1 MSAHAQRSGKVRLLR
16 GSTAG
21 SRTEEIMKTF
31 TLNLGLTGIAFFLV
45 LLPHSSGGQ
54 AQSEPVQ
61 SPNVIRSNSRL
72 VIVDV
77 VATDGQGNP
86 VTDLTEKDFTVLE
99 SGRPQK
105 IESFSFQNPS
115 TPVEQPASLPP
126 NVISNVPR
134 RATTS
139 LNVILLD
146 RLNGVSSSHIY
157 AQDRIVKYL
166 ESGAAIQPTAVYVL
180 DHKLSMVQNF
190 TSENKV
196 LKDALNAVRPGGV
209 ARVSTIDVAAS
220 PYATK
225 GDFHTDEK
233 SIEITLNALRQLART
248 LKGYPGRK
256 NLLWVSEAFPV
267 NLTIEGIPQDTSPN
281 AAIIARTGVTGPTPI
296 TGSLP
301 PASGETAL
309 PSGSVGGAT
318 DTLPDGAPDRLS
330 TGEDRSYAA
339 EIARLADALMDAH
352 VALYPIDAGGM
363 GSANRIAAQS
373 NMRDMADR
381 TGGVAFYNRNDV
393 EIGIAK
399 GISDGSTYYALSYY
413 PDNKVWNGHFR
424 RIEVRAARAG
434 VNLHFRTG
442 YYALDPAVA
451 AKREAAELGDEF
463 AYAMTYEAPPLAALR
478 FQASVILPAAG
489 TRKVTVNFAV
499 DPHTVRFEH
508 PDDGMEHGSV
518 SCAVAA
524 FSEKGDAVKGFT
536 VDVATVPAKLDGAQ
550 YQKLQ
555 KGYYPCK
562 REFELKPGKY
572 ALRLGAA
579 DRNGHA
585 IGTLL
590 THVTVN

>member
-1 MSAHAQRSGKVRLLR
+1 MNTSPFPFRL
-16 GSTAG
+16 
-21 SRTEEIMKTF
+21 I
-31 TLNLGLTGIAFFLV
+31 GIALFLA
-45 LLPHSSGGQ
+45 LLAYPSVEQ
-54 AQSEPVQ
+54 TQSQPAQ
-61 SPNVIRSNSRL
+61 SPNVIRSNTRL

-77 VATDGQGNP
+77 VATDNNGNP

-99 SGRPQK
+99 SGRPQR
-105 IESFSFQNPS
+105 IGSFAFQNPGTS
-115 TPVEQPASLPP
+115 VEQPAQLPP
-126 NVISNVPR
+126 NVITNVPR
-134 RATTS
+134 KATTS

-146 RLNGVSSSHIY
+146 RINGVSSSHIY

-166 ESGAAIQPTAVYVL
+166 ESGAAIQPTAVFVL
-180 DHKLSMVQNF
+180 DQKLSMIHDF
-190 TSENKV
+190 TSDNKV

-209 ARVSTIDVAAS
+209 SRMSGVDIAAS

-233 SIEITLNALRQLART
+233 SIEITLSALRQLART

-267 NLTIEGIPQDTSPN
+267 NLTIEGIPQDANPN
-281 AAIIARTGVTGPTPI
+281 AAIIARTGATGASPATTSGPPTPTTEAAIPPNSAGSI
-296 TGSLP
+296 TDSL
-301 PASGETAL
+301 T
-309 PSGSVGGAT
+309 
-318 DTLPDGAPDRLS
+318 DGAPDRLGS
-330 TGEDRSYAA
+330 GADRSYAA
-339 EIARLADALMDAH
+339 EMARLADALMDAH
-352 VALYPIDAGGM
+352 ISLYPIDAGGM

-373 NMRDMADR
+373 NMRDMADH
-381 TGGVAFYNRNDV
+381 TGGVAFYNRNDI
-393 EIGIAK
+393 EIGVAK

-413 PDNKVWNGHFR
+413 PDNRTWNGHFR
-424 RIEVRAARAG
+424 RIEVKSARAG
-434 VNLHFRTG
+434 VNLHYRIG
-442 YYALDPAVA
+442 YYALDPAAA

-463 AYAMTYEAPPLAALR
+463 AYAMTYDAPPFAALR
-478 FQASVILPAAG
+478 FQASVIPPAVG

-499 DPHTVRFEH
+499 DPHTVLFEH
-508 PDDGMEHGSV
+508 QDDGMEHGSV

-572 ALRLGAA
+572 VLRLGAA
-579 DRNGHA
+579 DRTGHS